1 MDAFDAWTQVS
12 VDLLNLRVASSISEF
27 QVSQGCAVSVPPVCR
42 APGGRGEK
50 TSVTRE
56 IPESVIITS
65 TQQSR

>member
-27 QVSQGCAVSVPPVCR
+27 QVSQGCAVLHFVCC

-50 TSVTRE
+50 TSVD
-56 IPESVIITS
+56 S
-65 TQQSR
+65 